1 MLILYE
7 TTKQLKL
14 IDATEII
21 YHKEENSI
29 EMRTVTKS
37 YKIPNVTDKQA
48 RNMIN
53 NYLKSGTGHNF
64 LSMMRNKIPIDYEKE
79 I

>member
-53 NYLKSGTGHNF
+53 NYLKSGTGYNF
-64 LSMMRNKIPIDYEKE
+64 LSMMRDKIPIDYEKE